1 MDLRWASHLH
11 LGDFNIKHWAVRSW
25 DNWRWL
31 QSVIQL
37 TSSRGNTTHR
47 FQRSSS
53 IAKMLEDFGIL
64 LSTGLVHVSLPPY
77 CRILKD
83 LAYVKVVTITTHWV
97 PYQSQ
102 HCWLR
107 QLWTEQQT
115 FKVLYPQ
122 MRKHHK
128 VKDRNRKGDGYLQ
141 PCRPFRRAPWAPS
154 ELLPTGRDIHTGRH
168 ICTGRGAN
176 FGILLRCRILGDPL
190 GRCIA
195 PLASRHWRYLNS
207 LGWLPGGFLCF
218 SFFCLASLAPLPI

>member
-1 MDLRWASHLH
+1 MD
-11 LGDFNIKHWAVRSW
+11 F
-25 DNWRWL
+25 
-31 QSVIQL
+31 
-37 TSSRGNTTHR
+37 
-47 FQRSSS
+47 
-53 IAKMLEDFGIL
+53 
-64 LSTGLVHVSLPPY
+64 
-77 CRILKD
+77 
-83 LAYVKVVTITTHWV
+83 AYVKVVTLTTHWV

-107 QLWTEQQT
+107 QLWTEQHQQT
-115 FKVLYPQ
+115 FKVLFPQ

-154 ELLPTGRDIHTGRH
+154 ELPPTGRDIHTGRH

-190 GRCIA
+190 GRCSA

-207 LGWLPGGFLCF
+207 LGWFPGGFLCF
-218 SFFCLASLAPLPI
+218 SFFVWHLWHPCPSSPLLLARRHWCITSARWEEAPKHETLFKESTKRTSWLICCLERSSFWGVGPILPLPEFHQSHHPQLKRTSLTMERWE